1 LSSTQA
7 QLEAMSDDGLVRV
20 TDAVAQV
27 IRDAQAMM
35 SRVGGEVARRSP
47 KEIGN
52 DGLAKKQGFMNAA
65 RFVAAATGGALAEA
79 SRMVSVGEATA
90 ARPSLTG
97 ELLPP
102 KHPHV
107 AKALDAGALS
117 VEGAALITGM
127 LDRVAPR
134 ANPVQADIVE
144 KVLVER
150 GQEVPN
156 DLLRSMVRE
165 AEARLDRDGVKPRE
179 DEQRKNRFLSLREDS
194 NGMVCINGKLD
205 PETGAPVKAAIE
217 GAVTAM
223 LRAKRDQHDQ
233 HGDSG
238 VENDGGAESDSP
250 GSVLGDDE
258 RSIPQMQADAL
269 AMMARHLIG
278 CDQAPGAAIT
288 LVVRA
293 DVETLKAGI
302 GYGTFDNLDQ
312 PISASTIRKMAASA
326 EIIPMVLG
334 TDSLPLDVG
343 RAARGFTKAQRIAL
357 LERDGGCACCGITA
371 PYVEAHHILWWLRDK
386 GRTDLSNGVMLC
398 PACHIRIHS
407 DGWMIR
413 VDERQ
418 QVWFTPPPHVDAEQ
432 KPRLGGKAR
441 FSLPRTVAA

>member
-1 LSSTQA
+1 
-7 QLEAMSDDGLVRV
+7 MSDDGFVRA
-20 TDAVAQV
+20 TDAAARLL
-27 IRDAQAMM
+27 RDAQALM
-35 SRVGGEVARRSP
+35 SKMAGEAARRSP
-47 KEIGN
+47 VEIGN

-107 AKALDAGALS
+107 AAALDAGTLS

-127 LDRVAPR
+127 LDRVALR
-134 ANPVQADIVE
+134 ADRDLSDAVE
-144 KVLVER
+144 KALVEH
-150 GQEVPN
+150 GVDVPN
-156 DLLRSMVRE
+156 DSLRRMVRQ
-165 AEARLDRDGVKPRE
+165 AEARLDQDGVKPRE
-179 DEQRKNRFLSLREDS
+179 DEMRRGRFLNVREDS
-194 NGMVCINGKLD
+194 NGMVCINGRLD

-223 LRAKRDQHDQ
+223 LRSKRDEHDNKGA
-233 HGDSG
+233 GDSA
-238 VENDGGAESDSP
+238 DR

-278 CDQAPGAAIT
+278 CDQAPTGAAIT
-288 LVVRA
+288 LVVRT
-293 DVETLKAGI
+293 DVETLKDGI
-302 GYGTFDNLDQ
+302 GYGTFDGLDQ
-312 PISASTIRKMAASA
+312 PVSASTVRKMAACA
-326 EIIPMVLG
+326 EIIPLVLG

-357 LERDGGCACCGITA
+357 AERDGGCACCGINIS
-371 PYVEAHHILWWLRDK
+371 YCEAHHIKWWLRDK

-407 DGWMIR
+407 DGWRIR

-418 QVWFTPPPHVDAEQ
+418 RVWFTPPPHVDAEQ

-441 FSLPRTVAA
+441 FALPRTIAA

>member
-1 LSSTQA
+1 MSKMA
-7 QLEAMSDDGLVRV
+7 GEA
-20 TDAVAQV
+20 
-27 IRDAQAMM
+27 
-35 SRVGGEVARRSP
+35 ARRSP
-47 KEIGN
+47 AEIGN

-79 SRMVSVGEATA
+79 SRMVAVGKATA
-90 ARPSLTG
+90 ERPSLTG

-107 AKALDAGALS
+107 AAALDAGTLS

-127 LDRVAPR
+127 LDRVALR
-134 ANPVQADIVE
+134 ADRDLSDAVE
-144 KVLVER
+144 KALVEH
-150 GQEVPN
+150 GVDVPN
-156 DLLRSMVRE
+156 DSLRRMVRQ
-165 AEARLDRDGVKPRE
+165 AEARLDQDGVKPRE
-179 DEQRKNRFLSLREDS
+179 DEMRKGRFLNLREDS
-194 NGMVCINGKLD
+194 NGMVCITGRLD

-223 LRAKRDQHDQ
+223 LRSKRDEHDNKGA
-233 HGDSG
+233 GDSA
-238 VENDGGAESDSP
+238 DP

-293 DVETLKAGI
+293 DVETLKDGI
-302 GYGTFDNLDQ
+302 GYGTFDGLDQ
-312 PISASTIRKMAASA
+312 PVSASTIRKMAACA
-326 EIIPMVLG
+326 EIIPLVLG

-357 LERDGGCACCGITA
+357 AERDGGCACCGINIS
-371 PYVEAHHILWWLRDK
+371 YCEARHIKWWLRDK
-386 GRTDLSNGVMLC
+386 GRTDLCNGVMLC
-398 PACHIRIHS
+398 PGCHIRIHT
-407 DGWMIR
+407 DGWKIH

-418 QVWFTPPPHVDAEQ
+418 RVWFTPPPHVDPAQ

-441 FSLPRTVAA
+441 FALPKTIAA

>member
-1 LSSTQA
+1 
-7 QLEAMSDDGLVRV
+7 
-20 TDAVAQV
+20 
-27 IRDAQAMM
+27 MM

-52 DGLAKKQGFMNAA
+52 DGLAKKQGFLNAA

-97 ELLPP
+97 DVLPP

-107 AKALDAGALS
+107 ARALDAGALS

-127 LDRVAPR
+127 LDRVAAR
-134 ANPVQADIVE
+134 ANPEQADAVE

-150 GQEVPN
+150 GADVPN
-156 DLLRSMVRE
+156 EFLRKMVRE
-165 AEARLDRDGVKPRE
+165 AEARLDRDGIKPRE
-179 DEQRKNRFLSLREDS
+179 DEQRQNRFLSLREDS
-194 NGMVCINGKLD
+194 NGMVCINGRLD

-223 LRAKRDQHDQ
+223 LRAKRDEHD
-233 HGDSG
+233 GD
-238 VENDGGAESDSP
+238 VESDGP

-293 DVETLKAGI
+293 DVETLKDGI

-312 PISASTIRKMAASA
+312 PVSASTVRKMAACA
-326 EIIPMVLG
+326 EIIPLVLG

-398 PACHIRIHS
+398 PACHIRIHT

-441 FSLPRTVAA
+441 FALPRTIAA